1 MTIKPKIHAGVHCY
15 RIHGG
20 TGGKPVCLVVRQK
33 TWMFRGWKHSYK
45 YIPMW
50 EAMDL

>member
-1 MTIKPKIHAGVHCY
+1 MLYLLSAAEI
-15 RIHGG
+15 R
-20 TGGKPVCLVVRQK
+20 
-33 TWMFRGWKHSYK
+33 MFRGWKHSYK